1 VTVFCLGSI
10 NIDHFYRLPH
20 LPVPGETL
28 AATGYFRA
36 LGGKG
41 ANQSV
46 AALRAGARVVQMG
59 AVGADDD
66 WTLFQLEVLGLD
78 TGAILRLPVPTG
90 QAVIATDP
98 AGENLIVLNP
108 AANRA
113 LPLPVLD
120 PLRAAR
126 PGDTL
131 LLQNETALQ
140 PIAAARARAA
150 GLRVMYSAA
159 PFDLAALR
167 AVLPHVT
174 HLLMNEGEAQA
185 LADATGTA
193 LADLPVEA
201 VVVTRG
207 AAGADWVSAA
217 GTIHVPAVAVTPVD
231 TTGAG
236 DCFVGSL
243 AARLDLGD
251 PPEAALRYAAAA
263 AAIQVTRPGAAPAMP
278 DAAEV
283 RGLLGAG

>member
-20 LPVPGETL
+20 LPAPGETL

-46 AALRAGARVVQMG
+46 AALRAGARVVHMG
-59 AVGADDD
+59 AVGADDE

-159 PFDLAALR
+159 PFDLVALR
-167 AVLPHVT
+167 AVLPHAT

-217 GTIHVPAVAVTPVD
+217 DTIHVPAVAVTPVD

-236 DCFVGSL
+236 DCFAGSL

>member
-1 VTVFCLGSI
+1 MTVFCLGSI

-20 LPVPGETL
+20 LPRPGETL
-28 AATGYFRA
+28 AAAGYLRA

-46 AALRAGARVVQMG
+46 AALRAGARVVHMG
-59 AVGADDD
+59 AVGADDE

-90 QAVIATDP
+90 QAVVATDP
-98 AGENLIVLNP
+98 GGENQIIILSS
-108 AANRA
+108 ANRA
-113 LPLPVLD
+113 LPLAVLD
-120 PLRAAR
+120 PLAGAR

-131 LLQNETALQ
+131 ILQNETALQ

-159 PFDLAALR
+159 PFELAALQ
-167 AVLPHVT
+167 AVLPHAT

-185 LADATGTA
+185 LAAATGTA
-193 LADLPVEA
+193 LAELPVEA
-201 VVVTRG
+201 VIVTRG
-207 AAGADWVSAA
+207 AAGADWVSAN
-217 GTIHVPAVAVTPVD
+217 GTLHMPAFPATPVD

-236 DCFVGSL
+236 DCFAGSL

-251 PPEAALRYAAAA
+251 PPETALRYAAAA

-278 DAAEV
+278 DAHEV
-283 RGLLGAG
+283 KALLATA